1 MYFIY
6 SKRIA
11 NILVRMGNELRGIR
25 PNYKMKGFSIFV
37 FDKTDKLISDL
48 TLISNKQ

>member
-11 NILVRMGNELRGIR
+11 NILIRMGHELIGVR
-25 PNYKMKGFSIFV
+25 PNHKKEGFSIFV
-37 FDKTDKLISDL
+37 FNKSDKLISDL
-48 TLISNKQ
+48 TLISNK